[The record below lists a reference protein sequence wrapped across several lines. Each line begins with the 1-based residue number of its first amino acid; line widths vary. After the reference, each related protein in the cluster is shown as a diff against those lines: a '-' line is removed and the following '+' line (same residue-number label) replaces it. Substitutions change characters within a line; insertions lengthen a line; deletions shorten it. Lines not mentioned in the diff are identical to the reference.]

1 MIANAETCIKALRAL
16 AHDIQSDDGVA
27 NAALNEC
34 ADRME
39 QLQTDTNRL
48 TTANLQLREGC
59 EELKKR
65 IQRWH
70 DTLTPLMPSDLK
82 SWHENNPDELPE
94 VTAWVI
100 ESQRQRIA
108 ELEAENDA
116 MRADLLLWEKAGIG
130 FTTENKS

>member
-1 MIANAETCIKALRAL
+1 MTAKAETCIKALRAL
-16 AHDIQSDDGVA
+16 AQDIQSEDGVA
-27 NAALNEC
+27 NAALTEC

-48 TTANLQLREGC
+48 TTANLQLREGV
-59 EELKKR
+59 EELKQR

-94 VTAWVI
+94 VAAWVI

-116 MRADLLLWEKAGIG
+116 MRADLLLWSEKEI
-130 FTTENKS
+130 K

>member
-1 MIANAETCIKALRAL
+1 MTIEEMRQIDAEKTYKELLWERSEVL
-16 AHDIQSDDGVA
+16 
-27 NAALNEC
+27 
-34 ADRME
+34 
-39 QLQTDTNRL
+39 RL
-48 TTANLQLREGC
+48 TAANLQLREGV

-82 SWHENNPDELPE
+82 SWHENNPSELPE

-108 ELEAENDA
+108 ELETENDA
-116 MRADLLLWEKAGIG
+116 MRAALLLWEEKEI
-130 FTTENKS
+130 K

>member
-1 MIANAETCIKALRAL
+1 MTAPASNCINALRIL
-16 AHDIQSDDGVA
+16 SNSILGDDGVA

-39 QLQTDTNRL
+39 QMDK
-48 TTANLQLREGC
+48 A
-59 EELKKR
+59 

-70 DTLTPLMPSDLK
+70 DILTPLMPSDLK

-108 ELEAENDA
+108 ELETENDA
-116 MRADLLLWEKAGIG
+116 LRADLLLWEEKEI
-130 FTTENKS
+130 K

>member
-1 MIANAETCIKALRAL
+1 MIANAETCIKALRIL
-16 AHDIQSDDGVA
+16 SQDIQSDDGVA
-27 NAALNEC
+27 NAALHEC

-39 QLQTDTNRL
+39 RMDRD
-48 TTANLQLREGC
+48 
-59 EELKKR
+59 

-94 VTAWVI
+94 VAAWVI

-108 ELEAENDA
+108 EIEAENDA
-116 MRADLLLWEKAGIG
+116 LRADLLLWENGG
-130 FTTENKS
+130 PLP